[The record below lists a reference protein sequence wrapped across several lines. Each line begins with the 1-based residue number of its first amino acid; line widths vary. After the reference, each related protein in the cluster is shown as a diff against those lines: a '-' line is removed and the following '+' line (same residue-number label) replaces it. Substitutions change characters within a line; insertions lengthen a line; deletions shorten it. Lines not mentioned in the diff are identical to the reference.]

1 MKDKLPASIQS
12 WLERID
18 ALSMRERLSIFL
30 AAAGGLVAILVFGI
44 ILPSSDETKRLRE
57 DTAQLQRQIR
67 VLQAQSLQAAAPV
80 ATTSAGAAE
89 LSRFD
94 ARLAQPQI
102 ITAAVRQLIEAQ
114 GGARLRGLTLL
125 PAQALLSTASNA
137 QPIPASAQPEAMPAA
152 GQSTAEVS
160 DAQAP
165 DVQSVHDKTVP
176 AWYAHG
182 ISLQLEGSYAA
193 LTQAILGLEQLPWL
207 IEWRSVRLDAAEHPH
222 IRMQVEL
229 AAISKLPTWT
239 NR

>member
-1 MKDKLPASIQS
+1 MKDKLRASIQS

-18 ALSMRERLSIFL
+18 ALSVRERLSIFL

-44 ILPSSDETKRLRE
+44 ILPSSNETKRLRE

-67 VLQAQSLQAAAPV
+67 ALQAQSLQAAAPV
-80 ATTSAGAAE
+80 ATASAGAAE

-94 ARLAQPQI
+94 AQLAQPQI
-102 ITAAVRQLIEAQ
+102 ITAAVRQLIETQ
-114 GGARLRGLTLL
+114 GGARLRELTLR
-125 PAQALLSTASNA
+125 PAQPLLSTASDV
-137 QPIPASAQPEAMPAA
+137 QPIPAPAQPEAMPAA
-152 GQSTAEVS
+152 GQPTDGVP
-160 DAQAP
+160 DAQATDAP
-165 DVQSVHDKTVP
+165 PVRDKATP

-182 ISLQLEGSYAA
+182 ISLQLEGGYAA
-193 LTQAILGLEQLPWL
+193 LTQAIQGLERLPWL